1 MGENQLLYITY
12 YKLICCKI
20 ILIIPIL
27 HPICSLIHDSSH
39 FHMNDKSL
47 EKDSLWE
54 KLKTKYRIG
63 IADPESLKELRSFQF
78 SLLGFV
84 LSVLGLI
91 SLVFL
96 FCILLFSFKP
106 IKHFIFGIDNVE
118 SSSAFIQL
126 NQQVIDLEQTL
137 TDQRVYIDGLVNMLN
152 GDQEFIKQANPQL
165 MDMSPTALNTKPIEK
180 TIIQNIEKETNTK
193 ESKDLRAKLMHLVS
207 PVRGRMSA
215 PFNALQDHL
224 GVDIIAPKNSPI
236 VAVNEGVVINA
247 AWTIETG
254 NTISIQHSD
263 NIISVYKHNSVLL
276 KKEGDYVT
284 TGEAIAI
291 IGNSGE
297 QTTGP
302 HLHFELWFQGVPL
315 DPVQYISF

>member
-1 MGENQLLYITY
+1 MPQNYFNYSNFTAYLQFNTLF
-12 YKLICCKI
+12 K
-20 ILIIPIL
+20 PFF
-27 HPICSLIHDSSH
+27 D
-39 FHMNDKSL
+39 MNDHTI
-47 EKDSLWE
+47 EKNSLWE

-63 IADPESLKELRSFQF
+63 IADPESLKELRSYQF
-78 SLLGFV
+78 SLLTFV
-84 LSVLGLI
+84 LSIVGLI
-91 SLVFL
+91 LFVFL
-96 FCILLFSFKP
+96 FSILLFSFQP

-126 NQQVIDLEQTL
+126 NKQVIELEQTL
-137 TDQRVYIDGLVNMLN
+137 TDQKIYIDGLVNMLN
-152 GDQEFIKQANPQL
+152 GDSESVQQANPQI
-165 MDMSPTALNTKPIEK
+165 MDISSTPIPAAPDENQF
-180 TIIQNIEKETNTK
+180 IPLEKENNK
-193 ESKDLRAKLMHLVS
+193 FDPKLLRAKLMHLVS
-207 PVRGRMSA
+207 PVRGRISA
-215 PFNALQDHL
+215 HFNALEEHL

-236 VAVNEGVVINA
+236 VAVNEGVVVHA

-315 DPVQYISF
+315 NPVQYISF

>member
-1 MGENQLLYITY
+1 
-12 YKLICCKI
+12 
-20 ILIIPIL
+20 
-27 HPICSLIHDSSH
+27 
-39 FHMNDKSL
+39 MNDKSL

-54 KLKTKYRIG
+54 KLKTKYRVG

-78 SLLGFV
+78 SLLGFI
-84 LSVLGLI
+84 LSVMTLI
-91 SLVFL
+91 LLVFL
-96 FCILLFSFKP
+96 FCVLLFSFKP

-126 NQQVIDLEQTL
+126 NKQVIDLEQTL
-137 TDQRVYIDGLVNMLN
+137 TDQKVYIDGLVNMLN
-152 GDQEFIKQANPQL
+152 GDQEFIKNSNPQL
-165 MDMSPTALNTKPIEK
+165 MDLSTPSIATNSIENEIK
-180 TIIQNIEKETNTK
+180 ATNTQSETK
-193 ESKDLRAKLMHLVS
+193 ELSELRSKLMHLVS

-215 PFNALQDHL
+215 PFNALQEHL

-236 VAVNEGVVINA
+236 VAVSEGVVINA

-276 KKEGDYVT
+276 KNEGDYVT

>member
-1 MGENQLLYITY
+1 
-12 YKLICCKI
+12 
-20 ILIIPIL
+20 
-27 HPICSLIHDSSH
+27 
-39 FHMNDKSL
+39 MNDKSL

-91 SLVFL
+91 LLVFL
-96 FCILLFSFKP
+96 FCVLLFSFKP

-118 SSSAFIQL
+118 SSSAFINL
-126 NQQVIDLEQTL
+126 NKQVIDLEQTL
-137 TDQRVYIDGLVNMLN
+137 TDQRIYIDGLVNMLN
-152 GDQEFIKQANPQL
+152 GDQALVKQANPQL
-165 MDMSPTALNTKPIEK
+165 MDISSKNLITSPLETP
-180 TIIQNIEKETNTK
+180 IIQNIEEEEEEEA
-193 ESKDLRAKLMHLVS
+193 ESKELTNLRAKLMHLVS

-215 PFNALQDHL
+215 PFNALHDHL

-236 VAVNEGVVINA
+236 VAVNDGVVINA

-254 NTISIQHSD
+254 NTISIQHKD
-263 NIISVYKHNSVLL
+263 NIISVYKHNSALL

>member
-1 MGENQLLYITY
+1 
-12 YKLICCKI
+12 
-20 ILIIPIL
+20 
-27 HPICSLIHDSSH
+27 
-39 FHMNDKSL
+39 MNDKSL
-47 EKDSLWE
+47 EKESLWE

-78 SLLGFV
+78 SLLSFV
-84 LSVLGLI
+84 LSVLVLI
-91 SLVFL
+91 LLVFL
-96 FCILLFSFKP
+96 FCVLLFSFKP

-126 NQQVIDLEQTL
+126 NKQVIDLEQTL

-152 GDQEFIKQANPQL
+152 GDNELIKNSDPNL
-165 MDMSPTALNTKPIEK
+165 MDLSAASIPASSMENDIMAKSSNQAE
-180 TIIQNIEKETNTK
+180 TK
-193 ESKDLRAKLMHLVS
+193 ERSELRSKLMHLVS

-215 PFNALQDHL
+215 PFNALQEHL

>member
-1 MGENQLLYITY
+1 
-12 YKLICCKI
+12 
-20 ILIIPIL
+20 
-27 HPICSLIHDSSH
+27 
-39 FHMNDKSL
+39 MNDKSL

-54 KLKTKYRIG
+54 KLKTKYRVG
-63 IADPESLKELRSFQF
+63 IADPESLRELRSFQF
-78 SLLGFV
+78 SLLSFI
-84 LSVLGLI
+84 LSVLTLI
-91 SLVFL
+91 LLVFL
-96 FCILLFSFKP
+96 FCVLLFSFKP

-126 NQQVIDLEQTL
+126 NKQVIDLEQTL

-152 GDQEFIKQANPQL
+152 GDQEFVKNSNPQL
-165 MDMSPTALNTKPIEK
+165 MDLSTSAIPANSIENEIKPSNTQDE
-180 TIIQNIEKETNTK
+180 TK
-193 ESKDLRAKLMHLVS
+193 ELAELRSKLMHLVS

-215 PFNALQDHL
+215 PFNALQEHL

-236 VAVNEGVVINA
+236 VAVSDGVVINA

-254 NTISIQHSD
+254 NIISIQHSD

>member
-1 MGENQLLYITY
+1 
-12 YKLICCKI
+12 
-20 ILIIPIL
+20 
-27 HPICSLIHDSSH
+27 
-39 FHMNDKSL
+39 MNDKSL
-47 EKDSLWE
+47 EKESLWE
-54 KLKTKYRIG
+54 RLKTKYRIG
-63 IADPESLKELRSFQF
+63 IADPESLRELRSFQF
-78 SLLGFV
+78 SLLSFI
-84 LSVLGLI
+84 LSILGLI
-91 SLVFL
+91 LMVFL
-96 FCILLFSFKP
+96 FCVLLFSFKP

-118 SSSAFIQL
+118 SSSAFINL
-126 NQQVIDLEQTL
+126 NKQVIDLEQTL

-152 GDQEFIKQANPQL
+152 GDQEFIKQSNPQAL
-165 MDMSPTALNTKPIEK
+165 DISKPAVPLENPIVQKEPTPAKSTEL
-180 TIIQNIEKETNTK
+180 TN
-193 ESKDLRAKLMHLVS
+193 LRSKLMHLVS

-215 PFNALQDHL
+215 PFNALHDHL

-254 NTISIQHSD
+254 NTISVQHSD

>member
-1 MGENQLLYITY
+1 
-12 YKLICCKI
+12 
-20 ILIIPIL
+20 
-27 HPICSLIHDSSH
+27 
-39 FHMNDKSL
+39 MNDKSL
-47 EKDSLWE
+47 EKDSTWE
-54 KLKTKYRIG
+54 KLKTKYRVG

-78 SLLGFV
+78 SLLGFI
-84 LSVLGLI
+84 LSILGLVL
-91 SLVFL
+91 LVFL
-96 FCILLFSFKP
+96 FCVLLFSFKP

-126 NQQVIDLEQTL
+126 NKQVIDLEQTL
-137 TDQRVYIDGLVNMLN
+137 TDQRIYIDGLVNMLN
-152 GDQEFIKQANPQL
+152 GDQETISQSNPQL
-165 MDMSPTALNTKPIEK
+165 LDITNPVTTTSALATQSFATEEPVVTSNELS
-180 TIIQNIEKETNTK
+180 Q
-193 ESKDLRAKLMHLVS
+193 LRTKLMHLVT

-215 PFNALQDHL
+215 PFNALEDHL

-236 VAVNEGVVINA
+236 VAVNEGVIINA